1 MLIYSKSQGR
11 VIDTEKEGLGA
22 TPQAAMPDKSLT
34 EKIGDAALSLVKPFT
49 ETAKNIGAAAILPG
63 QVIASDLASRINPKL
78 GEDIA
83 SADIL
88 GTQTRA
94 KQFDTGET
102 GVKALT
108 SEKGRK
114 EIEKQ
119 LRSDAEILSYAV
131 PFGKGTGIVSR
142 AVVPGLASGALQGL
156 GKEDATLGSIVGSSI
171 LGGVSAGILDGI
183 FTKVLGGGG
192 ANLENVAS
200 KARTGNVYTKSSLYG
215 AEEEKLIEETMQKY
229 GIKGTPQKKYEMV
242 KPVFDDI
249 SKGIGTTLEK
259 NPLSATPDMLK
270 SAFDKKLATMVRT
283 GDITKAEG
291 ELAFNEY
298 FKNVA
303 EVTPEIFDNTMN
315 ISTPD
320 LFNLK
325 QDLQSGMSS
334 LYKKI
339 DNSNSLTGVQKITKT
354 LRDSLDTVLAELHPD
369 LKMSTMEQSR
379 LFDAAEYL
387 GRVRKT
393 VPTERFMG
401 ITIPKKAV
409 SNVKDAFLSTA
420 EKTGSVAST
429 AEKIPASF
437 IGSRIPSIVSV
448 KNGDQI
454 TNSVDNQPSN
464 LNSQPDLNKSNNN
477 VDHGQIVPLSASGS
491 QVMGLGK
498 KPSLFGNAS
507 KEDVL
512 SSAVAAGLKMSDIKQ
527 ISDLYDMVSPVDSKK
542 TEKQQLFAN
551 ASLAGQ
557 QALDLLNTGKIS
569 TGLGQGILGGLGEK
583 IGTNSASQQEYRS
596 TVALARTAARS
607 ALLGANMSAGEL
619 ESISSFIPEYNDA
632 PEIARKKLE
641 TFVRLM
647 DTFGNNLKGTSS
659 GLGSTPQALGL

>member
-1 MLIYSKSQGR
+1 MLVYSKSQGR

-63 QVIASDLASRINPKL
+63 QVIASDLASRIDPKL
-78 GEDIA
+78 GADIA

-131 PFGKGTGIVSR
+131 PFGKGTGIVSK

-156 GKEDATLGSIVGSSI
+156 GQEDATASSVIGSSL
-171 LGGVSAGILDGI
+171 LGGATAGILEGI
-183 FTKVLGGGG
+183 FGNLLGKGG
-192 ANLENVAS
+192 AKVESAAG
-200 KARTGNVYTKSSLYG
+200 KARTGKVYTKTSIFG
-215 AEEEKLIEETMQKY
+215 AEQEKAIEETMQKY

-249 SKGIGTTLEK
+249 TKGIDTTLAK
-259 NPLSATPDMLK
+259 NPMPVTPDDLK
-270 SAFDKKLATMVRT
+270 NAFSEELTKMVKG
-283 GDITKAEG
+283 GDITKVEG
-291 ELAFNEY
+291 ERAFNEY

-303 EVTPEIFDNTMN
+303 EVAPELFDDASNMTTPGVFE
-315 ISTPD
+315 
-320 LFNLK
+320 LK
-325 QDLQSGMSS
+325 KELQSNMGS
-334 LYKKI
+334 LYKKLE
-339 DNSNSLTGVQKITKT
+339 NNNSLTEVQKITQA
-354 LRDSLDTVLAELHPD
+354 LRDSLDGVISKIHPD
-369 LKMSTMEQSR
+369 LKMSTLEQSR
-379 LFDAAEYL
+379 LFDAADHL
-387 GRVRKT
+387 GKVRKT
-393 VPTERFMG
+393 VPTLRGPLG
-401 ITIPKKAV
+401 ISVPKQLTQPIIDKGLQTVEGVGKA
-409 SNVKDAFLSTA
+409 AATA
-420 EKTGSVAST
+420 S
-429 AEKIPASF
+429 KIPSGVTPF
-437 IGSRIPSIVSV
+437 LGSRVPSLVVPQSSQ
-448 KNGDQI
+448 N
-454 TNSVDNQPSN
+454 PEAN
-464 LNSQPDLNKSNNN
+464 LNGENNSNNN
-477 VDHGQIVPLSASGS
+477 QYSSDHSGTLPLSASGS